1 MGLRVTD
8 SNSKVLATILQYLEK
23 IKKKRTLAQKCAA
36 SVIVWVSIWI
46 GIWEMG
52 SEREDKSLQ
61 TNREVLT
68 RFNFDFW
75 DMGNKTFLRFI
86 DRTKGFAR
94 DGNK

>member
-8 SNSKVLATILQYLEK
+8 SNSKVLATHSTVSGK
-23 IKKKRTLAQKCAA
+23 KKKRTLAQKCAA

-61 TNREVLT
+61 TDREVLT